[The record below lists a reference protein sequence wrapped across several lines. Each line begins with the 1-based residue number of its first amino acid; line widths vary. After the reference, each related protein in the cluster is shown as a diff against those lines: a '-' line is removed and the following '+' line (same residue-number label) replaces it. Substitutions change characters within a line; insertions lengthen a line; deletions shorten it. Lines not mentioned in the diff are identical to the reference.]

1 MTLQQLTKAAEE
13 SSKPKEQMAKIGP
26 ILADCFCGISE
37 FFAFT
42 SSNLALFVD
51 LLPDPTWQFQVYMA
65 GVGRMTDTANFD
77 FIKHRIKSTT
87 AMRDI
92 YEAFGILNLLS
103 PYRPTGSYLLK
114 LHVYE
119 ERTVCRLLLELCKA
133 EGWGNMTNIKLNGKG
148 MDSVG
153 PDFLQNLPTT
163 GVFEGTY

>member
-1 MTLQQLTKAAEE
+1 
-13 SSKPKEQMAKIGP
+13 
-26 ILADCFCGISE
+26 
-37 FFAFT
+37 
-42 SSNLALFVD
+42 
-51 LLPDPTWQFQVYMA
+51 
-65 GVGRMTDTANFD
+65 MTDTANFD

-103 PYRPTGSYLLK
+103 PCRPTGSYLLK